1 MSGVWS
7 GAGSL
12 ERQHQLPAA
21 SGQAQLVPAA
31 AAAPSWPGELESGDV
46 DAAAARP
53 AAPRHLQPPRRAN
66 IFTAGKPQFWVTT
79 VSKPGLA
86 RALLA
91 EARADARGAI

>member
-1 MSGVWS
+1 M
-7 GAGSL
+7 

-21 SGQAQLVPAA
+21 SGQAQLGWSPP
-31 AAAPSWPGELESGDV
+31 AAAPSWPGEVESGDV

-86 RALLA
+86 RALP
-91 EARADARGAI
+91 GGGWY